1 MHFEFQ
7 NFREFG
13 WYQYVI
19 TLEDAVTLKQN
30 QKKMR
35 FTGSFIIIENP
46 CMEQLTQKYCRIWV
60 LLSRLYLDYIQD
72 VTSTSKDITPK
83 MFKAFALQP

>member
-1 MHFEFQ
+1 MEITNIALLLVQFPFFFMHFEFQ

-30 QKKMR
+30 EKKMR
-35 FTGSFIIIENP
+35 FTARNGA
-46 CMEQLTQKYCRIWV
+46 
-60 LLSRLYLDYIQD
+60 LLG
-72 VTSTSKDITPK
+72 
-83 MFKAFALQP
+83 